1 MLKSMLWQ
9 LDSIWLCV
17 MNTREEDGEG
27 GWETEEEEEK
37 TKKGLQT
44 KSPISTT
51 QY

>member
-1 MLKSMLWQ
+1 ME
-9 LDSIWLCV
+9 
-17 MNTREEDGEG
+17 REE
-27 GWETEEEEEK
+27 ETEEEEEK